1 MNIQEWLFGLLENK
15 VLLSAVCGCVIT
27 QLIKLVIDL
36 ASGHFSFKKIFESGG
51 MPSSH
56 SALVCALATSCGIVE
71 GSTSSIFVI
80 SVILAAIV
88 MYDAMGV
95 RLSAGRNT
103 EVLNKMRRRDI
114 EDGRNPLMDHDLKV
128 QRGHTLPEI
137 VIGAALGI
145 MIAVAVCI
153 IL

>member
-1 MNIQEWLFGLLENK
+1 
-15 VLLSAVCGCVIT
+15 
-27 QLIKLVIDL
+27 
-36 ASGHFSFKKIFESGG
+36 
-51 MPSSH
+51 
-56 SALVCALATSCGIVE
+56 
-71 GSTSSIFVI
+71 
-80 SVILAAIV
+80 
-88 MYDAMGV
+88 
-95 RLSAGRNT
+95 
-103 EVLNKMRRRDI
+103 MRRRDI